1 MSTKGSVKPPSPLEL
16 VSVAGG
22 LVQPLPCR
30 RLPHDAPAL
39 GGAEGTSLGD
49 GKVACKLAAWGAWAV
64 LRAVVSR
71 RVGPLLGLV
80 SRRAASVLSLRAG
93 GRHLRSRGGV
103 EDGGVDTFAAPQG
116 CRDKRSR

>member
-1 MSTKGSVKPPSPLEL
+1 MSTKGSVKPASPLEL

-39 GGAEGTSLGD
+39 GGAEGTS
-49 GKVACKLAAWGAWAV
+49 
-64 LRAVVSR
+64 